1 MIGDLGIPCTP
12 ETRAGYNG
20 LRAVDSSEMTSAC
33 GTGTVYE
40 TASAS
45 ILPRHSLPV
54 SNEPYI
60 QRYPFLRR
68 LI

>member
-1 MIGDLGIPCTP
+1 MIGGPRSPCTP
-12 ETRAGYNG
+12 ETRAGCNG
-20 LRAVDSSEMTSAC
+20 LRAIDTSEMTSAC

-45 ILPRHSLPV
+45 ILPRRSLPV
-54 SNEPYI
+54 SNESYI